1 MKGKKII
8 VSALVASMVSAP
20 VAVLGATSSALADN
34 APLTNE
40 DASYTVVGPSV
51 KVKNDYDKEATIN
64 GIVKLPTV
72 ETESGKVAKVTVID
86 PNGDVVEL
94 AQGATTF
101 QPSIEGTYTYRIE
114 SYVED
119 AEHNRTSIVSTYD
132 LHLVVTGDTGSIEL
146 PENSYYVVPTE
157 FVKGKTLTV
166 PVPTAFVNDEEVSFE
181 SSDVAA
187 VTVDGVTRYAVIKAF
202 LTKSGVSEPIVMEYH
217 EATGDRYDQKANF
230 SYGFAD
236 SDTSIGTY
244 KLTYKL
250 YYVEN
255 QNTNVLEKE
264 GNVYKYKPISVS
276 NSKTIKV
283 KSSLVSDK
291 LYISWAS
298 TPKKSAEVGVKYSL
312 VDVNA
317 TFTKGST
324 DYVDAFTKITVV
336 HEGTDKEMVV
346 DYKDMSFVP
355 TEKGNYFVTYTSTI
369 NSLGVE
375 SNILTYSILD
385 VDDSTDPVLYLTGDY
400 FIDADGKTYK
410 DNTKAVALDD
420 MEKNELLYT
429 IGDTAHYVKS
439 YYKLQPVDGTSDY
452 AVTVKIPAAYVK
464 DNYSNAKG
472 IKVTRNLYKRTN
484 TTESGKL
491 QLINSVTESEYSFNE
506 VAEYTFT
513 TKKETGKTTYADGNY
528 VVKYV
533 YEDESGQSVTSD
545 FNITVKAYS
554 DETVKGEPKVT
565 FNYDDEMIKS
575 TDTITFAEPTAT
587 DNYDTNLLV
596 ETFYG
601 FVNPTIASNEF
612 TNIESFTKL
621 SYKDMEN
628 GKYSLDIAKAI
639 KADRENGG
647 ADQTYLY
654 LVSVAQNNYDN
665 NLTLNKN
672 VIVKKVLILG
682 AKDDSKA
689 PSYSTGFTTTTFNS
703 ELVSLNSH
711 VIDYKKDAEGN
722 VTNVLET
729 PTLNDAGYR
738 TDADKEGNTDAL
750 FDQDD
755 IVKIPTVKFFDADN
769 FVNFDVKV
777 SYKNG
782 DEVVYL
788 NALETGYSL
797 DCIDHETADDN
808 RYEHTISGASFR
820 ASYAKTYTVT
830 ISATDSNGHVSFT
843 SFAVRVNDTQPPV
856 ISIENKAKFS
866 TDIEVGTTF
875 TVPAPTIYDNDEI
888 DEDAE
893 WSWSILAPNETVAS
907 KRTSYNRTYTPTVTG
922 TYIITYTA
930 KDGAKNVNTS
940 SEYRLN
946 VVAKEAPIITVAPI
960 EETDRVWN
968 YSATTQA
975 PFEIPMASAKDKY
988 FSDPIYV
995 DAPVVKNSKGEE
1007 RAVTKNADG
1016 TMWQFTPDVQ
1026 GTYTITYS
1034 AQGKFLNSTKQLT
1047 VNIGDGDAPTLAWDN
1062 KEEDFKTTAKIG
1074 DTWTFK
1080 FDMISVE
1087 DNEDD
1092 LQTVINT
1099 ILKNGVSTSAMNE
1112 LSDYA
1117 TITMK
1122 DADNKSVSY
1131 AIADGGLKYTFDKSG
1146 NYTFKIVLKDKA
1158 GNDSGSSYS
1167 YTITVSEGEE
1177 AEEKTN
1183 DSAVGTILIV
1193 LSVVILAGVVA
1204 YFAITTKQVD
1214 SKSKSKKADK
1224 KDEKSDK

>member
-34 APLTNE
+34 TPLTNE
-40 DASYTVVGPSV
+40 DSYTVVGPSV
-51 KVKNDYDKEATIN
+51 KVKNDYTKEATR
-64 GIVKLPTV
+64 GDIVDLPEV
-72 ETESGKVAKVTVID
+72 ESDKVTKVTVID
-86 PNGDVVEL
+86 PNGNEVEI
-94 AQGATTF
+94 ADGAETF
-101 QPSIEGTYTYRIE
+101 QVNVEGTYTYRIE
-114 SYVED
+114 SYEED

-132 LHLVVTGDTGSIEL
+132 LHLVVSGDTGSIEL
-146 PENSYYVVPTE
+146 PENSYYVIPTE

-181 SSDVAA
+181 SSNVAA
-187 VTVDGVTRYAVIKAF
+187 VTVDGTTRYAVIKAF
-202 LTKSGVSEPIVMEYH
+202 LTKSGVSEPIDMEYH
-217 EATGDRYDQKANF
+217 AATGSKYDQLANF

-264 GNVYKYKPISVS
+264 GDVYKYKPISVS
-276 NSKTIKV
+276 NAKTIKV

-336 HEGTDKEMVV
+336 HEGTDKEMTV
-346 DYKDMSFVP
+346 DYNDMSFIP

-369 NSLGVE
+369 KSLGVE

-385 VDDSTDPVLYLTGDY
+385 VDDSTDPVLYLTGNY
-400 FIDADGKTYK
+400 FIDADGKTYA
-410 DNTKAVALDD
+410 DDTKAVCLDD
-420 MEKNELLYT
+420 MDKSELLYT
-429 IGDTAHYVKS
+429 IEDTAHYVKS
-439 YYKLQPVDGTSDY
+439 YYKLQPVAGTSDY
-452 AVTVKIPAAYVK
+452 AVTVKIPAAYVT

-484 TTESGKL
+484 TTDSGKL
-491 QLINSVTESEYSFNE
+491 QLINSITNEEYAFNE

-513 TKKETGKTTYADGNY
+513 TKKETGKTYYADGNY

-565 FNYDDEMIKS
+565 FNYDEEMIKA
-575 TDTITFAEPTAT
+575 TDTISFSTPTAS

-601 FVNPTIASNEF
+601 FVNPTIDDNEF
-612 TNIESFTKL
+612 TNLDKFTKFNYKNIES
-621 SYKDMEN
+621 
-628 GKYSLDIAKAI
+628 GKYTLDIAKAI
-639 KADRENGG
+639 KADKDNGG
-647 ADQTYLY
+647 SDQTYLY
-654 LVSVAQNNYDN
+654 LVSVAQNNYDS

-672 VIVKKVLILG
+672 VIVKKVMILG
-682 AKDDSKA
+682 AKADEVA
-689 PSYSTGFTTTTFNS
+689 PSYSTGFNTATFNEALV
-703 ELVSLNSH
+703 ELNTTDDVELN
-711 VIDYKKDAEGN
+711 AQ
-722 VTNVLET
+722 
-729 PTLNDAGYR
+729 GYLK
-738 TDADKEGNTDAL
+738 TDTTKAL

-769 FVNFDVKV
+769 FVNFDVRV

-797 DCIDHETADDN
+797 DCIDHSIDPGFDAEDDKHE
-808 RYEHTISGASFR
+808 RYEHVISGASFR
-820 ASYAKTYTVT
+820 ASYAKTYTITV
-830 ISATDSNGHVSFT
+830 SATDSNGNVSFT

-907 KRTSYNRTYTPTVTG
+907 KRTSFNRTYTPTVTG

-968 YSATTQA
+968 YSATTQL

-988 FSDPIYV
+988 FSDPIFV

-1026 GTYTITYS
+1026 GTYTITYT

-1047 VNIGDGDAPTLAWDN
+1047 VNIGDGDAPTMVWDN
-1062 KEEDFKTTAKIG
+1062 KEEDFKATATVG
-1074 DTWTFK
+1074 DNWTFK
-1080 FDMISVE
+1080 FDMINVE

-1092 LQTVINT
+1092 LQATIND
-1099 ILKNGVSTSAMNE
+1099 ILKNGVSTTAMNE
-1112 LSDYA
+1112 LSDYV

-1122 DADNKSVSY
+1122 DADNKSVAY
-1131 AIADGGLKYTFDKSG
+1131 TIADGGLKYTFDKSG
-1146 NYTFKIVLKDKA
+1146 SYTFKMVLKDKA
-1158 GNDSGSSYS
+1158 GNNSGNSYS
-1167 YTITVSEGEE
+1167 YTITVNEKED
-1177 AEEKTN
+1177 AETTTN